1 MKGKD
6 ESDAC
11 LPRADKVEEYCFGAT
26 LKELQEGKRDVG
38 GPIAWLDERSSA
50 EGKERARSYRGLLT
64 ARDLYQEL
72 MKPRFNINRSTSMSS
87 GHKGVE
93 AASVD
98 EKSSLESE
106 SEPETQPDAER
117 RKIFITD
124 LDRWAILA
132 LIGTTSE
139 HQALG
144 LRDAIYKHLA
154 FESFIGV
161 TFPPTGLAMF
171 QLAFHLPFYV
181 WRMSSKAHED
191 HRLDVNANPLR
202 QSRDVSFLNLKNSGS
217 SERDFLYEA
226 QISCLVAGTDESRWV
241 AYCFVDTYF
250 DAADEGKETL
260 KGYHED
266 ATKYGGLHT
275 DPLTFGVMDAGKTIS
290 TPREYFLSVFR
301 IRIAQVKREWEQ
313 VVSKVRQSIRV
324 YEQTHRYSLC
334 EDRAQCSSMSPRE
347 HDEIVRRSRDWIIL
361 AKGLT
366 TKLLL
371 HLTKTVDAC
380 EEFCLNHAIFF
391 QHLSGPP
398 NGDRSLGAIQ
408 ITFFELA
415 VLRKTL
421 ESLTERCAE
430 FAKDLELHLMLE
442 SSVQLGNLQHKI
454 AEDNK
459 GISLIM
465 MLYISPIA
473 LAAGILSTNKEIIPA
488 SFGSFVG
495 LVFGFSVLGFLLHV
509 VLQYQNW
516 GGKIVKKFFAQ
527 EMSEKGWRNHLLG

>member
-26 LKELQEGKRDVG
+26 LKALQTEKGEVG

-64 ARDLYQEL
+64 ARSLYQEL
-72 MKPRFNINRSTSMSS
+72 MKPRFHINRSTSTSS
-87 GHKGVE
+87 RSQGVE
-93 AASVD
+93 TASMD
-98 EKSSLESE
+98 ERSSLKSE

-161 TFPPTGLAMF
+161 IFPPTGLAMF
-171 QLAFHLPFYV
+171 QLAFHLPFYA
-181 WRMSSKAHED
+181 WRISSKPHQD
-191 HRLDVNANPLR
+191 HRLDANANSLR
-202 QSRDVSFLNLKNSGS
+202 QSRDVSFLNWKGSDS

-226 QISCLVAGTDESRWV
+226 QISCLVAGTDEWRWV
-241 AYCFVDTYF
+241 AYGFVDTYF
-250 DAADEGKETL
+250 DAADEAKETV

-266 ATKYGGLHT
+266 ATKDGGLHT
-275 DPLTFGVMDAGKTIS
+275 DPLTFGVMDAEKAIS

-301 IRIAQVKREWEQ
+301 IRIAQVTREWEQ
-313 VVSKVRQSIRV
+313 VVSKVRQSIRI

-334 EDRAQCSSMSPRE
+334 QEGTQSSSMSHKE
-347 HDEIVRRSRDWIIL
+347 HDEIVRKSRDWIIL

-371 HLTKTVDAC
+371 HLSKTVDAC
-380 EEFCLNHAIFF
+380 EEFCLNHALYF
-391 QHLSGPP
+391 QDLSEPP
-398 NGDRSLGAIQ
+398 NGDRSLPAIQ
-408 ITFFELA
+408 ITFFELG

-421 ESLTERCAE
+421 ESLTESCTE
-430 FAKDLELHLMLE
+430 FARDLELHLMLE

-516 GGKIVKKFFAQ
+516 GGKIVKKFFA
-527 EMSEKGWRNHLLG
+527 EELSKKGWHNHFLD